1 MASLRRN
8 SFTAVDASLSI
19 IWNLGCSPALVSC
32 LYITVYAHTDSVSDL
47 DFIGSAKMAFP
58 SYSYNINTYLFPLLD
73 VVGNLPV
80 RSVYTF
86 TSNFVIIAYT
96 SFVRCGKISVGAKSS
111 VVVLSFSLS
120 GVGFG
125 CVDLVFYWFV
135 PCVPLMLRW
144 CAYSVCASC
153 PMSFRAMTQ
162 SFHFYCLHQCCFN
175 GGV

>member
-8 SFTAVDASLSI
+8 YFTDVDALSI
-19 IWNLGCSPALVSC
+19 IWNVGCSPVSVSC
-32 LYITVYAHTDSVSDL
+32 LYSTGYARTASVSDL

-86 TSNFVIIAYT
+86 PSNSVIIAYT
-96 SFVRCGKISVGAKSS
+96 SFVRCGKISVGAKFS
-111 VVVLSFSLS
+111 VVVLSFSSL

-125 CVDLVFYWFV
+125 CVDLVFRLV
-135 PCVPLMLRW
+135 CVM
-144 CAYSVCASC
+144 C
-153 PMSFRAMTQ
+153 PFAVVMV
-162 SFHFYCLHQCCFN
+162 HL
-175 GGV
+175 